1 MYLLDTNIC
10 IALLKENRNAIKQFN
25 LYFSQCYL
33 SAIIASELYKGI
45 YCSKQVD
52 KNLEAVTEFIELLP
66 VESFDLEAAVEFGI
80 IQGELRK
87 VGKPTGEIDVLIAG
101 VARSR
106 GDILV
111 TNNIKDFENITNLQ
125 LENWLE

>member
-33 SAIIASELYKGI
+33 SAIIVSELYKGI

>member
-33 SAIIASELYKGI
+33 SAIIVSELYKGI

-66 VESFDLEAAVEFGI
+66 VELFDLEAAVEFGI

>member
-33 SAIIASELYKGI
+33 SAIIVSEIYKGI
-45 YCSKQVD
+45 YSSKQVD

-106 GDILV
+106 GDILF

>member
-1 MYLLDTNIC
+1 MYLLDNNIC

-33 SAIIASELYKGI
+33 SAIIVSELYKGI

-66 VESFDLEAAVEFGI
+66 VESFDL
-80 IQGELRK
+80 
-87 VGKPTGEIDVLIAG
+87 
-101 VARSR
+101 
-106 GDILV
+106 GDINPTKS
-111 TNNIKDFENITNLQ
+111 TNKKPNTSKRNAGFLS
-125 LENWLE
+125 